1 MMNQRE
7 PTVPLRTLPFFI
19 QKQTRIFI
27 KKQTQILKKGR
38 VLKGT
43 VGSL

>member
-19 QKQTRIFI
+19 QKQT
-27 KKQTQILKKGR
+27 QILKKGR